1 MSWREQLLPA
11 SFRGVEFSVTRSN
24 AAFGRR
30 VVVHEYPL
38 RDTPYVEDLGR
49 RARVMR
55 VDAIILG
62 DDYRVR
68 RDALIEAIEQAGSG
82 KLVHPFYGELT
93 VSLDD
98 SPATIDEST
107 EQGGSANISFTVVE
121 SGEARFPAAT
131 AATSDQVA
139 AKADAAASIAGEGV
153 EDGLSING
161 LPAFATASAVEQ
173 LDRGLRLVEVALSA
187 ATSGDFRSAA
197 LGLISG
203 MRPELL
209 SLLSS
214 PSNLISRMRN
224 IFETARSAFAPD
236 NGLTAFVRAAQVYA
250 AVSLPA
256 VPTTPQRVRERV
268 TCVQLEGLVRTLT
281 VCQAAVCSAG
291 VVFPD
296 YTTAINTRD
305 SLVNEID
312 RVSDTTTDDRLHQSL
327 ADLRA
332 AVVRDINQRAA
343 TLARVVA
350 FTPEATM
357 PALVVAYRL
366 YNAADRDAEIIDR
379 NRIAHPGF
387 VAGGVALEV
396 LDDA

>member
-139 AKADAAASIAGEGV
+139 AKADVAASIAGEGV

-203 MRPELL
+203 LRPELL

-224 IFETARSAFAPD
+224 IFETARNAFAPD

-281 VCQAAVCSAG
+281 VCQAAVFSAG

-343 TLARVVA
+343 MLARVVA

-379 NRIAHPGF
+379 NRIEHPGF
-387 VAGGVALEV
+387 IAGGVALEV

>member
-30 VVVHEYPL
+30 VVVHEYPM

-68 RDALIEAIEQAGSG
+68 RDALIEAIEQSGPG

-98 SPATIDEST
+98 SPASIDEST
-107 EQGGSANISFTVVE
+107 DQGGSAYISFTVIE
-121 SGEARFPAAT
+121 SGQARFPAAT

-139 AKADAAASIAGEGV
+139 AKADAAATTAGEGV
-153 EDGLSING
+153 EDGLSIAG

-203 MRPELL
+203 LRPDLL

-214 PSNLISRMRN
+214 PSNLIARMRN
-224 IFETARSAFAPD
+224 VFETARSAFAPAD
-236 NGLTAFVRAAQVYA
+236 GLTAFVRAAQEYT
-250 AVSLPA
+250 AVTLPL
-256 VPTTPQRVRERV
+256 VPTTPQRVRERT
-268 TCVQLEGLVRTLT
+268 TCVQLEDMVRTLT
-281 VCQAAVCSAG
+281 VCQAAVCSAR

-296 YTTAINTRD
+296 YTTAIETRD
-305 SLVNEID
+305 NLVGEID
-312 RVSDTTTDDRLHQSL
+312 RVSDVTTDDRLHQSL

-343 TLARVVA
+343 TLARVVE
-350 FTPEATM
+350 FKPEATM

-366 YNAADRDAEIIDR
+366 YDAADRDGEIIDR